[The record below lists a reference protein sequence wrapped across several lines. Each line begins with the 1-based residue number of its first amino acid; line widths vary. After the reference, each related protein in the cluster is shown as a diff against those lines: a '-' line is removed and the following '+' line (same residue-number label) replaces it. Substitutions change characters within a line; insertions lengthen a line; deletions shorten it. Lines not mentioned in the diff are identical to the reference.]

1 MVGSNYIDVLGSYSW
16 YQRQREVYIKN
27 LATLTEE
34 LSQSPAD
41 FDTTS
46 FDSWV
51 FRGTISRFLM
61 DTTVF
66 NYQAGFDINLESG
79 SGKKIEGGKASIGD
93 YALFASV
100 KYRPIPAL
108 IIQPGLRMAYNT
120 GYDAPLTPSLNVMYD
135 FSEHWLVRASY
146 GKGFRAPSL
155 KELYLDFVDLNHK
168 IYGSDSLKAEYS
180 NSYHLSFG
188 FKTETKKVAF
198 KIEPDF
204 FYNQMKDKIDL
215 VPKTIIGSNNDTTEV
230 WTYSNVDVFKT
241 LGGRFNITYNHKGV
255 FNLGIGL
262 AYIGT
267 NNQFDESVE
276 SSDEYNYYPEIAINA
291 MYEMKQTGINF
302 GVNYK
307 YTGEVTLNRL
317 SADNTLVQYVEESYN
332 MLDIT
337 VNRSFF
343 KDKLNLA
350 LGAKNLFDV
359 SDIKTSGGDS
369 GGVHSGGGASMPVA
383 WGRTFFASLKFKISK

>member
-1 MVGSNYIDVLGSYSW
+1 
-16 YQRQREVYIKN
+16 
-27 LATLTEE
+27 
-34 LSQSPAD
+34 
-41 FDTTS
+41 
-46 FDSWV
+46 
-51 FRGTISRFLM
+51 
-61 DTTVF
+61 
-66 NYQAGFDINLESG
+66 
-79 SGKKIEGGKASIGD
+79 
-93 YALFASV
+93 V
-100 KYRPIPAL
+100 KYRPVQAL
-108 IIQPGLRMAYNT
+108 IIQPCLRMAYNT

-135 FSEHWLVRASY
+135 FNEHWLVRASY

-204 FYNQMKDKIDL
+204 FYNNMKDKIDL
-215 VPKTIIGSNNDTTEV
+215 VPKTVVDNNNDTTEV
-230 WTYSNVDVFKT
+230 WTYSNVDVYKT

-302 GVNYK
+302 GMNYK

-317 SADNTLVQYVEESYN
+317 NADNTLVEYVEESYN

-369 GGVHSGGGASMPVA
+369 GGVHSGGGSSMPVA